1 MAIGLLKLMMDVRPK
16 NVRLLGIDLGSKT
29 IGLSVCDAGQSIA
42 TPLRTIN
49 RKKFTQD
56 IEAMGE
62 IITEYEIGGYVMGWP
77 LNMDGSP
84 SKRCDATRSFADEMT
99 KYPQIVGVDP
109 WIALWDERLST
120 ETVDNFLVET
130 VDMSRKRRGQV
141 VDKLAAQVI
150 LQGALDFMALAD
162 PASYEIDPAE

>member
-1 MAIGLLKLMMDVRPK
+1 MTIGHLKLMMDIRPR

-29 IGLSVCDAGQSIA
+29 IGLSVCDTGQSIA
-42 TPLRTIN
+42 TPLRTIA
-49 RKKFTQD
+49 RKKFTRD
-56 IEAMGE
+56 IEEMGKVIKE
-62 IITEYEIGGYVMGWP
+62 FEIGGYVLGWP

-84 SKRCDATRSFADEMT
+84 SKRCDATQSFADEMT
-99 KYPQIVGVDP
+99 KYPQLVGIDP
-109 WIALWDERLST
+109 WISLWDERLST

-130 VDMSRKRRGQV
+130 VDMSRKRRKQV

-162 PASYEIDPAE
+162 PAGLSPFSS